1 MRLRSS
7 FFMPYSFEILNGFPK
22 IKLSVGDLII
32 TDWGIIS
39 TYNSVK
45 KYQIIL

>member
-7 FFMPYSFEILNGFPK
+7 FFMPFSFEILYGFPK

-32 TDWGIIS
+32 TDWGVIS
-39 TYNSVK
+39 TYYFIE
-45 KYQIIL
+45 KYKNKS